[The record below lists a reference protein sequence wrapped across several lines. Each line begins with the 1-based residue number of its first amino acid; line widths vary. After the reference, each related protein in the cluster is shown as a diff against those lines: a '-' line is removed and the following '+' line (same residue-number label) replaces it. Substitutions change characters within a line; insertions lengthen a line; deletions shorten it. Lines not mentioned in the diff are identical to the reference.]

1 MCGFKIENDNL
12 IKASPFNFHILPM
25 SNDNL
30 DSNRQYLN
38 INTLYL
44 LGSNNFDYNKLFYE
58 GIEYVS
64 L

>member
-1 MCGFKIENDNL
+1 
-12 IKASPFNFHILPM
+12 M

-30 DSNRQYLN
+30 ESNRQYLN

-44 LGSNNFDYNKLFYE
+44 LGSNNFDYNKVLDPSVD
-58 GIEYVS
+58 IDS